1 MPLSR
6 SQTRTFVAV
15 FAGAALLLSILA
27 TVLITRGWGD
37 DDIQSQVEAQETER
51 RMAMPRLVPDST
63 EVP

>member
-15 FAGAALLLSILA
+15 FAAAMLGLSVLA
-27 TVLITRGWGD
+27 TFLITRGWD
-37 DDIQSQVEAQETER
+37 NDDIQTQVEAQETER

-63 EVP
+63 DAP